1 MKSTSDMLLV
11 VHVPKTAGT
20 SLRRALDKTFGVQY
34 VIRDYGGHE
43 KTTSDIVRSH
53 LYSNEIPNTESLM
66 RSMLKADAKVL
77 IGHFPAKKYVSF
89 FKPEHVIVFVRDPL
103 ERACSEFL
111 HWVRHHSYESTFEQF
126 IQQKDIANIQSKLLH
141 AIPKQAIIGITERY
155 AESLQYINCVLGIG
169 LKELKKNV
177 DKSGGG
183 SEFASKLSQ
192 AQLDLFYELNQRDV
206 ELYDSCS
213 QRFCSLEIPEAP
225 NFHFR
230 RWLSGG

>member
-1 MKSTSDMLLV
+1 MLLV

-20 SLRRALDKTFGVQY
+20 SLRKTLDMTFGVKH
-34 VIRDYGGHE
+34 VIRDYGSRE
-43 KTTSDIVRSH
+43 KATSNIVRSH
-53 LYSNEIPNTESLM
+53 LYSNKISDKGSLI
-66 RSMLKADAKVL
+66 RSMSETEAKVL
-77 IGHFPAKKYVSF
+77 MGHFPARKYVSF

-111 HWVRHHSYESTFEQF
+111 HRVRHHSYESTFEQF

-192 AQLDLFYELNQRDV
+192 AELDLFYKLNRKDV
-206 ELYDSCS
+206 ELYDRCL
-213 QRFCSLEIPEAP
+213 QQFSLLDIPEAP
-225 NFHFR
+225 KPHFY
-230 RWLSGG
+230 RWIKTR